1 MKSCF
6 TLPLHIPHS
15 PEREEAEPPEHDVS
29 DTDPSALAH
38 PPAETGRRS
47 ETCWCAQVFSERF
60 TGEMSSQSSSIT
72 NTYNNEPP
80 PCCLWAGQCS
90 SVFSWPIRTW
100 TSATMKHL
108 DDTFGLS
115 YCSHRGA
122 EGVGGWGDQLEVIY
136 SDSQWASN
144 NNYNPHNQHTS
155 LDSDWQQLRIQGH
168 MSSGEHRHKD

>member
-90 SVFSWPIRTW
+90 SVFSWPI
-100 TSATMKHL
+100 
-108 DDTFGLS
+108 S